1 VLYDGTD
8 IYIYIYI
15 YIVERGF
22 EGVLLLGVTF

>member
-1 VLYDGTD
+1 MGEIY